1 MSRSTPPPS
10 ATLASL
16 ADAEGARSVV
26 SRRAFVVGA
35 TGSLAASLVGCGAG
49 GAGGLVASYP
59 RWEGRGRELF
69 PDLIEPSAVGLT
81 FDVPVHRADPLFRA
95 RAQSAELVTRA
106 RVQTIN
112 VEIQASN
119 EPRYSLVLEL
129 EHPTLATPK
138 WDVPRLELRIDGA
151 SPSYG
156 VVRALETRLKGRIF
170 VAFFHRFASN
180 EPGVPVPRWFFATDT
195 PESVAAVREAV
206 ALGELS
212 R

>member
-1 MSRSTPPPS
+1 MTSSSRSPHAP
-10 ATLASL
+10 ASTFERGSL
-16 ADAEGARSVV
+16 
-26 SRRAFVVGA
+26 SRRVFVLGA
-35 TGSLAASLVGCGAG
+35 SFAIAVALAGCGGAG
-49 GAGGLVASYP
+49 GAGATSTFP

-69 PDLIEPSAVGLT
+69 PDLIEPAAVGLT

-95 RAQSAELVTRA
+95 RAQSAELVARA
-106 RVQTIN
+106 RVQTVN

-138 WDVPRLELRIDGA
+138 WDASRLELRIDA
-151 SPSYG
+151 SSPSYG

-170 VAFFHRFASN
+170 VAFFYRFASS
-180 EPGVPVPRWFFATDT
+180 EPGEGVPRWFLAADT